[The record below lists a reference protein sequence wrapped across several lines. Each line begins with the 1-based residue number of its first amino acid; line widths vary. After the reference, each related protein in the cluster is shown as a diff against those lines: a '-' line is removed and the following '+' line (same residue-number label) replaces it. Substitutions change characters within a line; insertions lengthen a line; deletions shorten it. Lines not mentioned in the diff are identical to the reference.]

1 MSNRKDTEAKEEEQ
15 AKKCGVDDL
24 SFFFKLNLNYSHST
38 GPLQI

>member
-1 MSNRKDTEAKEEEQ
+1 MGNRKDIEEKEEEQ

-24 SFFFKLNLNYSHST
+24 SFFLKLNLNYSDSA